1 MSLDLKAELD
11 CQKAVI
17 AAMLNQLSLEQSKE
31 VNRLQ
36 MENER
41 INGHLQSLLNKLKV
55 PTKMLN
61 MWIIHTTL
69 FLFFD
74 SLTINSLDS
83 IWSGFDIS

>member
-83 IWSGFDIS
+83 I